1 MTKQHIIKDERI
13 ETNPQE
19 WFDSKS
25 FLLIQKKNKLKKKI
39 KTKIFL

>member
-1 MTKQHIIKDERI
+1 MTKYHIIKYERI

-25 FLLIQKKNKLKKKI
+25 FLLIQK
-39 KTKIFL
+39 T